1 MIYACREAYTEIGD
15 LDAIY
20 PNLFELLWYSQ
31 IPCFDI
37 LNITTSANQEHGEA
51 FSNIVWHCF
60 HLPMLNLQE

>member
-37 LNITTSANQEHGEA
+37 LNITTSANQEHGER
-51 FSNIVWHCF
+51 SSK
-60 HLPMLNLQE
+60 